1 MGVPPELESLT
12 GAGYA
17 HLLEQLGAAR
27 VIADQLGD
35 QSAIALLETLQR
47 LCATRATHHSSL
59 ERAVG
64 AGVAATSATA
74 RLNVHFLGRFRASLN
89 GQPINNW
96 RKKSEALFKYLVLQ
110 RDTPAHRDL
119 VCALFWPEADPQ
131 AARNCLNVTLHALRK
146 SLNAVGGP
154 LPAGGL
160 ILFADDRYQL
170 NPAIECWCDTDVFV
184 EHVAHGQAAE
194 STGDRAAAI
203 AAYELAAALY
213 SGDLLADDRYEEWV
227 ISPRERLRSTFLAML
242 QHLGQ
247 LYAETLQHQ
256 QAIACAQKILVYDN
270 CHEEAHRLVMRCY
283 AAQGQRGLAMR
294 QYALCRDTLAR
305 ELDLQPMQE
314 TEQLAEMI
322 RSGR

>member
-1 MGVPPELESLT
+1 MGGPPELESLA

-47 LCATRATHHSSL
+47 LCANRATYHPSL
-59 ERAVG
+59 EQVVG
-64 AGVAATSATA
+64 GGATVTSAPA
-74 RLNVHFLGRFRASLN
+74 QLNAYFLGRFRAYLN
-89 GQPINNW
+89 GQPISNW

-110 RDTPAHRDL
+110 RDAPVHRDQ
-119 VCALFWPEADPQ
+119 VCALFWPEAEPQ

-146 SLNAVGGP
+146 SLIAVGGP
-154 LPAGGL
+154 MPEGGP

-170 NPAIECWCDTDVFV
+170 NPAIECWCDTDLFR
-184 EHVAHGQAAE
+184 EHVAHGQAAAIA
-194 STGDRAAAI
+194 GDRTAAI
-203 AAYELAAALY
+203 AAYELAATLY

-227 ISPRERLRSTFLAML
+227 ISPRERLRDSFLAML

-256 QAIACAQKILVYDN
+256 QAITCAQKILAYDN
-270 CHEEAHRLVMRCY
+270 CHEEAHRLIMRCY

-294 QYALCRDTLAR
+294 QYALCRATLAR
-305 ELDLQPMQE
+305 ELGLQPMQE
-314 TEQLAEMI
+314 TEQLAEAI

>member
-1 MGVPPELESLT
+1 MGVPPEIESLA

-35 QSAIALLETLQR
+35 QSAIALLEALQR
-47 LCATRATHHSSL
+47 LCATRATHHSWL

-64 AGVAATSATA
+64 GGVAVTGATA
-74 RLNVHFLGRFRASLN
+74 RLSVHFLGRFRASLN

-110 RDTPAHRDL
+110 RNAPVHRDR
-119 VCALFWPEADPQ
+119 VCTLFWPEADPQ

-154 LPAGGL
+154 LPEGGL
-160 ILFADDRYQL
+160 ILFTDDRYQL
-170 NPAIECWCDTDVFV
+170 NPAIECWCDTDLFV
-184 EHVAHGQAAE
+184 EHVAHGRAAE
-194 STGDRAAAI
+194 STGDRTAAI
-203 AAYELAAALY
+203 AAYEMAAALY

-227 ISPRERLRSTFLAML
+227 ISPRERLRISFLAML
-242 QHLGQ
+242 QQLGL
-247 LYAETLQHQ
+247 LYAETRQHQ
-256 QAIACAQKILVYDN
+256 QAIAYAQKILAYDN
-270 CHEEAHRLVMRCY
+270 CHEEAHRLIMRCY
-283 AAQGQRGLAMR
+283 AAQGQRSLAMR
-294 QYALCRDTLAR
+294 QYALCRETLAR
-305 ELDLQPMQE
+305 ELGLQPMQE